1 MVTQEASSKFLGFLY
16 QIERALYR
24 IFASEH
30 NSAIFG
36 IETADDV
43 VEEISFDDGQLHVS
57 FEQDKHTLGTSGQP
71 YQDSSK
77 NLWHTIHIWLSAMK
91 GAREKYEEITYCL
104 VTNKNVGENT
114 LANLFS
120 TAQTDEQIKA
130 ALGELR
136 KQANTITGEVKE
148 IAEQVLSYSEDD
160 LEFLIK
166 NIILLDN
173 HGTNSGLSIKSAT
186 INLLHLPSEIKEHAE
201 TIYQSLLGLL
211 VDKCQSAWKTKKPIE
226 LTKEPFFNLLHA
238 EIIRFKRRNFIDQPM
253 FKTSYKKYLESDKT
267 SHTSIKQLQD
277 IGQNDDACNLALSNY
292 WAFYAER
299 IRLYD
304 SGEVPLSAWEERDD
318 ELYNRWLNIKFSLPK
333 SGNTH
338 EDNSSYF
345 QKIYFHTMNP
355 DYKASLNGN
364 ATGNS
369 YFTIGNYHELAN
381 NPDEEL
387 FVYWHDSYNKYNG
400 K

>member
-30 NSAIFG
+30 SSAIFG

-43 VEEISFDDGQLHVS
+43 VEEISFDNGQFHVS
-57 FEQDKHTLGTSGQP
+57 FEQDKHALSTGGQP

-77 NLWHTIHIWLSAMK
+77 NLWHTMHIWLSTMK
-91 GAREKYEEITYCL
+91 DAREKYEEISYCL

-114 LANLFS
+114 LANSLS
-120 TAQTDEQIKA
+120 KAQTDEQIKA
-130 ALGELR
+130 ALGEL
-136 KQANTITGEVKE
+136 KEQAGTITGAVKE
-148 IAEQVLSYSEDD
+148 IAEQVLSYSEDN
-160 LEFLIK
+160 LKFLIK
-166 NIILLDN
+166 NIALLDN
-173 HGTNSGLSIKSAT
+173 HGTSSGLDIKSAT
-186 INLLHLPSEIKEHAE
+186 INLFHLPSEIKEHAE
-201 TIYQSLLGLL
+201 TIYQSLLGLI
-211 VDKCQSAWKTKKPIE
+211 VDKCQSAWKVKKPIE

-238 EIIRFKRRNFIDQPM
+238 ESIRIKRRNFIDQPM
-253 FKTSYKKYLESDKT
+253 FKTSYKKYLENDKA
-267 SHTSIKQLQD
+267 SHTFIKQLQD
-277 IGQNDDACNLALSNY
+277 IGQSDDACNHALSNY

-304 SGEVPLSAWEERDD
+304 SGEIPLSAWEERDD
-318 ELYNRWLNIKFSLPK
+318 ELYNRWLNIKFNLPK
-333 SGNTH
+333 PGNTY
-338 EDNSSYF
+338 EDKSSHF
-345 QKIYFHTMNP
+345 QRIYSHTVNP

-364 ATGNS
+364 NTGNS

-381 NPDEEL
+381 DCEEEL
-387 FVYWHDSYNKYNG
+387 FVYWHDSYNKCNG

>member
-186 INLLHLPSEIKEHAE
+186 INLLHLPSEIKE
-201 TIYQSLLGLL
+201 
-211 VDKCQSAWKTKKPIE
+211 
-226 LTKEPFFNLLHA
+226 
-238 EIIRFKRRNFIDQPM
+238 
-253 FKTSYKKYLESDKT
+253 
-267 SHTSIKQLQD
+267 
-277 IGQNDDACNLALSNY
+277 
-292 WAFYAER
+292 
-299 IRLYD
+299 
-304 SGEVPLSAWEERDD
+304 
-318 ELYNRWLNIKFSLPK
+318 
-333 SGNTH
+333 
-338 EDNSSYF
+338 
-345 QKIYFHTMNP
+345 
-355 DYKASLNGN
+355 
-364 ATGNS
+364 
-369 YFTIGNYHELAN
+369 
-381 NPDEEL
+381 
-387 FVYWHDSYNKYNG
+387 
-400 K
+400 